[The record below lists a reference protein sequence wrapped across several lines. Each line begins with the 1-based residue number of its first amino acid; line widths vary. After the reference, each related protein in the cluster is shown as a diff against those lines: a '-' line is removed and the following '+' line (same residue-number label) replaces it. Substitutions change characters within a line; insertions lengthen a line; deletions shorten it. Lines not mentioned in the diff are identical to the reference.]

1 MKNGVECCKDFFP
14 YFKALKTNCVLCLS
28 QNSKLRSWRTNSSSV
43 LIVRSKNS
51 WLSNF
56 AHNVSRIPYTLQ
68 LDLLMVKVKAKK
80 KQEHVCN
87 HVGILSSPRSST
99 LPLCILTWKWMGWL
113 VYDTNFTALNW
124 APYWLPILSIFA
136 NMKAIFAHIHLSNLD
151 TTKVCER
158 P

>member
-1 MKNGVECCKDFFP
+1 MYDSLSKIQQSLVF
-14 YFKALKTNCVLCLS
+14 ASRKTV
-28 QNSKLRSWRTNSSSV
+28 SWRVDV
-43 LIVRSKNS
+43 LIAILFSLWDQKTADCQILLIMS
-51 WLSNF
+51 AEF
-56 AHNVSRIPYTLQ
+56 RIQ
-68 LDLLMVKVKAKK
+68 LTTTWPTAGQSESKK

-136 NMKAIFAHIHLSNLD
+136 NMKAIFAHIHLSNID
-151 TTKVCER
+151 PTKVCVR